1 MSSCSTHVLDAALG
15 LPAAGVAVVLRAG
28 DGTELAAE
36 RTDDDGR
43 VRFAA
48 DLPPGEHELTFAT
61 GDYFAATGRPAFHP
75 RVVVPFTVEAGR
87 PHHHVALLVS
97 PYSYTTYRGS

>member
-1 MSSCSTHVLDAALG
+1 MSSCSTHVLDATLG
-15 LPAAGVAVVLRAG
+15 LPAAGVVVHLRAG
-28 DGTELAAE
+28 DGAEPARE

-43 VRFAA
+43 VRFDV

-61 GDYFAATGRPAFHP
+61 GDYFAATGHPAFHP

-87 PHHHVALLVS
+87 PHYHVALVVS